1 MKVGLQI
8 VARSQHPVN
17 RLCHCASKTSAR
29 PAAHVH
35 QLPDQLAHLAIFR
48 EKREF
53 FLNFFTNCKKVVAN
67 VPPDFI
73 RPVISGNGR

>member
-1 MKVGLQI
+1 MIDQKFFSGMFGGSVTY
-8 VARSQHPVN
+8 RSS
-17 RLCHCASKTSAR
+17 RRRSSSC
-29 PAAHVH
+29 